1 MKNTGLMER
10 PAATMKLVG
19 GRLCLDFVNTVGGRL
34 IPPGKEVDRLESTI
48 RNDKLGE
55 YADLLAWGVHA
66 KLLSEKEADSLAWK
80 ATREP
85 GEAVR
90 IFQRGKELREAIHRV
105 CRSIVYGVSPEEPD
119 VALLNA
125 EIAEAKGHQRLAPNE
140 KQFTWQWEEGTWL
153 DRMLWPIALSAAE
166 LLTQDDLARLKECGG
181 DECHWLFEDTS
192 RNGRRQWCTMED
204 CGNVAKVRNF
214 RERKKAEARG

>member
-1 MKNTGLMER
+1 MKATKLMER

-34 IPPGKEVDRLESTI
+34 IPPGNPVDRLESTI

-55 YADLLAWGVHA
+55 YADLVAWGVHA
-66 KLLSEKEADSLAWK
+66 KLLSEKEAESLALK
-80 ATREP
+80 ATHEP

-105 CRSIVYGVSPEEPD
+105 CRSIVYGVAPEEQD
-119 VALLNA
+119 VAFLNA
-125 EIAEAKGHQRLAPNE
+125 EIAEARSHQRLAPNE
-140 KQFTWQWEEGTWL
+140 KQFIWQWEDGTWL
-153 DRMLWPIALSAAE
+153 DRMLWPVALSAAE
-166 LLTQDDLARLKECGG
+166 LLTEDDLSRLRECGG

-204 CGNVAKVRNF
+204 CGNVAKVRKF
-214 RERKKAEARG
+214 RERKRMEGRC